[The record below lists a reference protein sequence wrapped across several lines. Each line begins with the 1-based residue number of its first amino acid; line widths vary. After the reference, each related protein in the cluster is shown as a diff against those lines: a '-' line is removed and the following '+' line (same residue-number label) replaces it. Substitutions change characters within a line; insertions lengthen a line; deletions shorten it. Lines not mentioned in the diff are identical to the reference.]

1 MDARADRTMTVY
13 SRILIPLE
21 HSAVDAAILAHIRPL
36 ARLCEAS
43 ILLIHVADGWAARNQ
58 RQLDLRE
65 SEEMQKDRAYLEQV
79 CEELTRDGFDSDALL
94 ASGDPASEILAAAER
109 ERCDLIA
116 MATHGHR
123 LVGDI
128 VYGSVANTVRHRATM
143 PVLMVRAARGGRA

>member
-1 MDARADRTMTVY
+1 MTVY
-13 SRILIPLE
+13 SRILVPLE
-21 HSAVDAAILAHIRPL
+21 HSAVDAAILEHIRPL

-58 RQLDLRE
+58 RHLDLRE
-65 SEEMQKDRAYLEQV
+65 SEEMQKDRAYLEEV
-79 CEELTRDGFDSDALL
+79 CEELSREGFDSDALL

-143 PVLMVRAARGGRA
+143 PVLLVRAVRGARAERA